1 MLIFSKAKVIL
12 HLCICYKNLYEY
24 TFNQLQELS
33 FIELEH
39 SRTVSDIILCHTF
52 RMISILYVMMMWYV
66 DQALFIYGVFLQD
79 YNLNYDM
86 CHNRYTLKQQLTL
99 MASFLQLKDIYSS
112 HLIWL

>member
-1 MLIFSKAKVIL
+1 
-12 HLCICYKNLYEY
+12 
-24 TFNQLQELS
+24 
-33 FIELEH
+33 
-39 SRTVSDIILCHTF
+39 
-52 RMISILYVMMMWYV
+52 MMMWYV